1 MRKQILRVCLSIH
14 PGCNPCLQN
23 GFSAIESIKSKSPK
37 DISSSHL
44 AYQSETD
51 FMKRRFVSSGKQ
63 VAHSDH
69 SGKGFEP
76 MTIAIVGLG
85 YVGVPLGLQFARSGV
100 RVIGIDNETSKI
112 ETLAR
117 GESYI
122 KHLRAGEIRIQI
134 KRHCVLVR

>member
-1 MRKQILRVCLSIH
+1 
-14 PGCNPCLQN
+14 
-23 GFSAIESIKSKSPK
+23 
-37 DISSSHL
+37 
-44 AYQSETD
+44 
-51 FMKRRFVSSGKQ
+51 
-63 VAHSDH
+63 
-69 SGKGFEP
+69 